1 MEQTKNFRVTD
12 CERLGRLKIFSRLT
26 PPELRTLSNSLA
38 ISNYARDELIF
49 RESALANEAHVLIA
63 GMTRI
68 TCLNADHQRVTIA
81 LIAPG
86 PIPSLLMSRFD
97 FRCEAYNECRV
108 GTLDWKGFN
117 RITSNGSETVFREFH
132 QNDLKYWSRLLRHNS
147 GLLNHLRQRIAITML
162 DLCEDFGIEDSRG
175 ALLPVS
181 FSHKDIA
188 SIVGAS
194 RPRVTEHLAQMERD
208 RLLLRQGRRFIVDTA
223 KLSSSLASD
232 WLIRTERRTAK
243 KRASSAL
250 NGARPT
256 PWSKGSNGR
265 NEARPGLSL

>member
-38 ISNYARDELIF
+38 ISNYARDEVIF
-49 RESALANEAHVLIA
+49 RESAITNAAHVLIA
-63 GMTRI
+63 GMARI

-86 PIPSLLMSRFD
+86 PIPSLLTSRFD
-97 FRCEAYNECRV
+97 FRCEAYNACKV
-108 GTLDWKGFN
+108 GALDWKGFN
-117 RITSNGSETVFREFH
+117 RITSNGSETIFREFH

-175 ALLPVS
+175 ALLPLS

-188 SIVGAS
+188 GIVGAS

-208 RLLLRQGRRFIVDTA
+208 HLLLRQGRRFIVDTA
-223 KLSSSLASD
+223 KLSGSLASD
-232 WLIRTERRTAK
+232 SLIRTERRTAL
-243 KRASSAL
+243 KRMTAASS
-250 NGARPT
+250 RVRYT

-265 NEARPGLSL
+265 NEARPGLS